1 LFQITLKTRNALR
14 KPEFNHFFK
23 FVLVYLK
30 KIARLT
36 VAILVIGLLFS
47 FSTLW
52 YFSSDLPDY
61 KILANYKPPVSSR
74 VHSGEGQLIAEYAI
88 QKRLFIPYDSVPK
101 IVIYSFLSAEDKNFF
116 SHPGVDAKSIT
127 RAIIKNLKN
136 IYSEKR
142 LEGASTIT
150 QQVAK
155 NFLLTSEVSIKRKI
169 KEAILAFRIEKAYSK
184 ERIMELYLNQ
194 IYLGEGTY
202 GIAAASLEYFDKA
215 VNNLNYEE
223 AALLAALPKAPSKYN
238 PYKSIE
244 RAKVRR
250 NIVLKNLYDNSYINK
265 SEYEKLKKKEI
276 KTKKRKIK
284 LLEEANFYSEEV
296 RRIVSD
302 TYGYDELYKGG
313 LSIRTPLN
321 SKYQIEAVEALRE
334 GLEEYDKRHGWR
346 GSVANLSDKSW
357 QNKIQKFIPDKSLN
371 WELAKVIDISDLTVK
386 IEIQNKEIGF
396 IDFKNVNWTRKKNF
410 NELFKLNDIIYVK
423 KIKKN
428 KWNLKQLPKI
438 NGAIVAMDPYTGRIL
453 AMAGGFSY
461 KLSEFNRATQ
471 AKRQPGSA
479 FKPFVYAAALESGF
493 TPSTLVLDAPFVMD
507 QGEGLKTWKPENYG
521 KKFYGPSTL
530 RVGIEKSR
538 NLMTVRVAQKVGF
551 EKISNITN
559 SFGIYKDV
567 PELLSVSLGAAE
579 TTLVQLTNA
588 YCTFVN
594 GGKKVTP
601 IFIDRIQ
608 DRRGK
613 TIFNSDKRKCIG
625 CKEISYL
632 DKKIPKIQENQKQ
645 IISSETAYQI
655 TSMMEGV
662 VQRGTGRKL
671 KDLNLALAGKTGTTN
686 KNMDAWFL
694 GFTSKLVIG
703 VYVGF
708 DEPKSLGRYETG
720 AKAALPVFK
729 KFVKSVVQ
737 KDDALPFKVPKNIN
751 LVIVD
756 VETGLPPN
764 SDTKK
769 VIYESF
775 KSEDNFIVNLEKL
788 SNKDKL
794 GFYDSQDQRTILKF
808 Y

>member
-1 LFQITLKTRNALR
+1 MLIYF
-14 KPEFNHFFK
+14 
-23 FVLVYLK
+23 K
-30 KIARLT
+30 KIIKLT
-36 VAILVIGLLFS
+36 IVTFILGLLFS
-47 FSTLW
+47 ISTLW
-52 YFSSDLPDY
+52 YFSLDLPDY
-61 KILANYKPPVSSR
+61 KILANYKPPISSR
-74 VHSGEGQLIAEYAI
+74 VHSGEGQLIAEYAL

-101 IVIYSFLSAEDKNFF
+101 NIIYSFLSAEDKNFF
-116 SHPGVDAKSIT
+116 SHPGIDAKSIT
-127 RAIIKNLKN
+127 RAIINNLKN

-142 LEGASTIT
+142 LQGASTIT

-155 NFLLTSEVSIKRKI
+155 NFLLTSEISIKRKI
-169 KEAILAFRIEKAYSK
+169 KEAILAFRIERAYSK

-215 VNNLNYEE
+215 VNDLNYEE
-223 AALLAALPKAPSKYN
+223 AALLAALPKAPNKYN
-238 PYKSIE
+238 PFKSIE
-244 RAKVRR
+244 RAKTRR
-250 NIVLKNLYDNSYINK
+250 NFVLKNLYDNSYINYT
-265 SEYEKLKKKEI
+265 EYKDLIKKKI

-296 RRIVSD
+296 RRIVTD

-321 SKYQIEAVEALRE
+321 SNYQIKALEALRE
-334 GLEEYDKRHGWR
+334 GLEKYDKRHGWR
-346 GSVANLSDKSW
+346 GPITNLNSVDW
-357 QNKIQKFIPDKSLN
+357 QKDIKEFIYDKSLH
-371 WELAKVIDISDLTVK
+371 WELAKVIDVNQLSLK
-386 IEIQNKEIGF
+386 IEIENKEVGF
-396 IDFKNVNWTRKKNF
+396 IDFKNIKWTRKKSF
-410 NELFKLNDIIYVK
+410 EDLLKLNDIIYVQ

-428 KWNLKQLPKI
+428 KWSLKQLPKI
-438 NGAIVAMDPYTGRIL
+438 NGAIVVMDPYTGRVL
-453 AMAGGFSY
+453 AMVGGFSF

-479 FKPFVYAAALESGF
+479 FKPVVYAAALENGF
-493 TPSTLVLDAPFVMD
+493 NPSTLILDAPFVID

-530 RVGIEKSR
+530 RTGLEKSR

-551 EKISNITN
+551 DQISKITKD
-559 SFGIYKDV
+559 FGIYDQV

-579 TTLVQLTNA
+579 TTLVKLTNA

-613 TIFNSDKRKCIG
+613 TIFNADKRKCIG
-625 CKEISYL
+625 CEEISYL
-632 DKKIPKIQENQKQ
+632 KDEIPLIQDDRKQ

-655 TSMMEGV
+655 TSMLEGV
-662 VQRGTGRKL
+662 VKRGTGRKL
-671 KDLNLALAGKTGTTN
+671 RDLNLSLAGKTGTTN

-708 DEPKSLGRYETG
+708 DEPKTLGKYETG
-720 AKAALPVFK
+720 AKVALPVFK
-729 KFVKSVVQ
+729 KFVEKVIR
-737 KDDALPFKVPKNIN
+737 KKDALPFKVPKGIN
-751 LVIVD
+751 LVMVD
-756 VETGLPPN
+756 VETGLQPN
-764 SDTKK
+764 DNTKT

-775 KSEDNFIVNLEKL
+775 KGEDNFIVGLEN
-788 SNKDKL
+788 SSDKNRL
-794 GFYDSQDQRTILKF
+794 GTYDSNNQATILRF